1 MPTLQYGF
9 GFQTWYC
16 DCILRGNKIQVNLN
30 LHFPI
35 WMVASCLGDSAQ
47 TICHLIHMCSWVSR
61 MFMWTQLCTFKS
73 SIERMNSWP
82 HSKLVLPFWLL
93 YQSSWWQYKLTFL
106 RSPLFDLFMKMR
118 YHPKC
123 KQFSVSIWFWI
134 FEEISV
140 KPEHCAGKDSSNSDL
155 SLLLLIIF
163 YCF

>member
-1 MPTLQYGF
+1 MVLVFKHDIVIAFWEEIKSKLISIFISQYEWLLHALETVHKQFVIWFICVLESVACSCEHNYALSNHLLNGK
-9 GFQTWYC
+9 
-16 DCILRGNKIQVNLN
+16 KI
-30 LHFPI
+30 
-35 WMVASCLGDSAQ
+35 
-47 TICHLIHMCSWVSR
+47 
-61 MFMWTQLCTFKS
+61 
-73 SIERMNSWP
+73 MNSWP